1 MLTYTQA
8 TDFLFNR
15 LAAFH
20 RKGAAAYKPGLD
32 TTLQLSELFG
42 NPHTRLRVIHVG
54 GTNGKG
60 SVTHTVAAVLQSQGY
75 KVGLYTSP
83 HLVDFAERIRV
94 NGEPISH
101 EYVTDF
107 VCRYQ
112 AMQTDADPSFFELS
126 TVMAFEYFDRCGVDF
141 AVVEVGMGGR
151 LDSTNIVNPVV
162 TAVTNISLDHTGIL
176 GDTRAGIAAE
186 KAGIFKPGVPAVIGE
201 SDAEVMPV
209 FVNAAKQKGVPLTF
223 AEMSPMYAE
232 SRHRNGYTEYLGT
245 PWGDL
250 KSPLTGECQPHNAL
264 TAMAIVKQLIYS
276 GVSITAD
283 AVHKGFEQVTALT
296 GLMGRWQTIRRNP
309 RVIVDTG
316 HNIGAWTY
324 LSESLRHIADTGN
337 LHIVLGFVAD
347 KDLHEKLPILPHNAT
362 YHFTQPSTPRALPV
376 ADLAGAAARAGI
388 QGSVHT
394 DVASAYTAATADNPD
409 TVFVGGSTFV
419 VADLLETLR
428 TCSLGPVQQEGPVQH

>member
-20 RKGAAAYKPGLD
+20 RKGADAYKPGLD
-32 TTLQLSELFG
+32 TTLRLSDLFG
-42 NPHTRLRVIHVG
+42 NPHTCLRVIHVG

-94 NGEPISH
+94 NGKPIPH

-107 VCRYQ
+107 VGRYL
-112 AMQTDADPSFFELS
+112 ASGTDADPSFFELS

-141 AVVEVGMGGR
+141 AVVEVGLGGR
-151 LDSTNIVNPVV
+151 LDSTNIVSPVV
-162 TAVTNISLDHTGIL
+162 TAITNISLDHTGIL
-176 GDTRAGIAAE
+176 GDTRACIAAE
-186 KAGIFKPGVPAVIGE
+186 KAGIFKPGVPAVVGE
-201 SDAEVMPV
+201 SDAEVMPI
-209 FVNAAKQKGVPLTF
+209 FINAARQKGVPLSF
-223 AEMSPMYAE
+223 AEMSPMFAE
-232 SRHRNGYTEYLGT
+232 THHRNGHIEYLGT

-250 KSPLTGECQPHNAL
+250 TSPLTGKCQPHNAL
-264 TAMAIVKQLIYS
+264 TAMAIIKQLIYS
-276 GVSITAD
+276 GVHISAD
-283 AVHKGFEQVTALT
+283 AVRKGFEQVTAIT
-296 GLMGRWQTIRRNP
+296 GLMGRWQTISHNP

-347 KDLHEKLPILPHNAT
+347 KDLHEILPLLPHNAA
-362 YHFTQPSTPRALPV
+362 YHFTQPSTPRALPSTE
-376 ADLAGAAARAGI
+376 LAEAAARAGVH
-388 QGSVHT
+388 GSVHS
-394 DVASAYTAATADNPD
+394 DVISAYAAAIAENPA

-419 VADLLETLR
+419 VADLLE
-428 TCSLGPVQQEGPVQH
+428 SLDA